1 MIRALKSVLLAVAV
15 GLALSAC
22 GASTPTPTPVA
33 IPIPTL
39 APTATP
45 SVASTPTVAPAPVS
59 TPTPEPTP
67 VVTETPAPVSTPTP
81 EPTPVV
87 TETPTPVS
95 TPTPEPTPEATPA
108 PPPPEADFE
117 VSVSEATLQLPESIS
132 FHLEG
137 SGERPIEVVDVEFG
151 TEHVF
156 SCASSAYW
164 TARTDFEA
172 DEEVSVTWDWDM
184 RRSGSMPPGALIW
197 WRWRVEDELGQEF
210 RTSREET
217 VFTDDRFE
225 WQSHTEGHITY
236 YWYAGGD
243 DFGQR
248 LADGARD
255 GLETLQ
261 LGRELVAPIKAFV
274 YESAGDVQGAILF
287 AQAWTGGLAFVGHNI
302 LLIAVNPDD
311 FEEQLQGVIHEL
323 AHLLVEE
330 VTFNCF
336 GGLPT
341 WLDEGLAVYSEG
353 RLPDFQQRAL
363 DEAIANDAL
372 ISLRSLNSS
381 FPAAD
386 TGATLSYA
394 QSYSLV
400 NYLIDTYGWPKMQEL
415 LAVFAQG
422 STDAKAIEQVY
433 GWDYDALES
442 AWRQSL
448 GLS

>member
-1 MIRALKSVLLAVAV
+1 M
-15 GLALSAC
+15 
-22 GASTPTPTPVA
+22 
-33 IPIPTL
+33 
-39 APTATP
+39 
-45 SVASTPTVAPAPVS
+45 
-59 TPTPEPTP
+59 
-67 VVTETPAPVSTPTP
+67 
-81 EPTPVV
+81 V

-117 VSVSEATLQLPESIS
+117 VSVSEATLQLPDSIS

-137 SGERPIEVVDVEFG
+137 SGERAIEVVDVEFG

-156 SCASSAYW
+156 SCASSSYW

-225 WQSHTEGHITY
+225 WQSHTDGHITY

-255 GLETLQ
+255 GLETLE

-302 LLIAVNPDD
+302 LLIAVHPDE

-341 WLDEGLAVYSEG
+341 WLNEGLAVYAEG

-372 ISLRSLNSS
+372 ISLQSLNSS

>member
-1 MIRALKSVLLAVAV
+1 MKRTLVAALLTLTVA
-15 GLALSAC
+15 LALTAC
-22 GASTPTPTPVA
+22 GEPSPRPTPTPAVE
-33 IPIPTL
+33 I
-39 APTATP
+39 
-45 SVASTPTVAPAPVS
+45 APV
-59 TPTPEPTP
+59 PTPIAEVTP
-67 VVTETPAPVSTPTP
+67 
-81 EPTPVV
+81 
-87 TETPTPVS
+87 TPTPVS
-95 TPTPEPTPEATPA
+95 TPAPVITSTPEPPTPVVTEAPAPTSTSTPEPPREVTPA

-117 VSVSEATLQLPESIS
+117 VGVSEAALQFPDSIS

-137 SGERPIEVVDVEFG
+137 SGERPIEVIDVEFG

-156 SCASSAYW
+156 SCASSSYW

-197 WRWRVEDELGQEF
+197 WRWRVVDDLGQEF

-225 WQSHTEGHITY
+225 WLSHTDSHITY
-236 YWYAGGD
+236 YWYAGGA

-248 LADGARD
+248 LADGTRG

-261 LGRELVAPIKAFV
+261 LGREHVAPIKAFV

-287 AQAWTGGLAFVGHNI
+287 AQAWTGGVAFVGHNI
-302 LLIAVNPDD
+302 LLIAVNPDE

-341 WLDEGLAVYSEG
+341 WLDEGLAVYAEG
-353 RLPDFQQRAL
+353 SLPDFQQRAL
-363 DEAIANDAL
+363 DEAIANDSL
-372 ISLRSLNSS
+372 ISLRSLSSS

-394 QSYSLV
+394 LSYSLV
-400 NYLIDTYGWPKMQEL
+400 DYLIEAHGWPKMQEL
-415 LAVFAQG
+415 LAVFAGG
-422 STDAKAIEQVY
+422 STDENAIRQVY
-433 GWDYDALES
+433 GWDYAQFEA
-442 AWRQSL
+442 AWRESL
-448 GLS
+448 GLE